1 MNDKHAWAYL
11 SRVVEGPSRHVQA
24 LLSSGRSAD
33 EIAHGVRTR
42 ASWVGPL
49 LGETESRYAFDDMNR
64 VLEQAA
70 AVGARLITPEDDE
83 WPTEEFDAS
92 FGFATAGDSPF
103 PRTYQADAVTPHAL
117 WVRGGNLSGMFA
129 RSVGVV
135 GTRTMST
142 YGRAAATTVVA
153 SLSSHRYTV
162 VSGGAMGID
171 TAAHEA
177 ALSVGGA
184 TVAFFACGIDRTYP
198 SSNAALFEKIAS
210 SGGALISEYAPGLSP
225 KRHRFL
231 TRNRLVAAVTQ
242 GSVVVEAGFRS
253 GALNTLT
260 WCTGLGRVAMAV
272 PGPITSNTT
281 TGCHLKIRDGQAQL
295 VTSGDDVRSLLE
307 PVGALDVDG
316 QYELALQPDAIQRL
330 SRNELRIYDALP
342 TQGSRGTSEVAE
354 DAGLPIPLTVHILV
368 DLQRRGLVAR
378 DGASWQR
385 EEAM

>member
-1 MNDKHAWAYL
+1 MNDKLAWAYL

-24 LLSSGRSAD
+24 LLSAGRSAE

-49 LGETESRYAFDDMNR
+49 LGETESRYAFDSMNR
-64 VLEQAA
+64 DLEQAA
-70 AVGARLITPEDDE
+70 AVGGRLITPEDDE
-83 WPTEEFDAS
+83 WPTEEFDVS
-92 FGFATAGDSPF
+92 FGFATAGASPF
-103 PRTYQADAVTPHAL
+103 PRTYQSDAVAPHAL

-129 RSVGVV
+129 RSLGVV

-142 YGRAAATTVVA
+142 YGRAATTILVT

-177 ALSVGGA
+177 ALSVGGT

-198 SSNAALFEKIAS
+198 SSNAALFEKIAG

-260 WCTGLGRVAMAV
+260 WCSGLGRVSMAV
-272 PGPITSNTT
+272 PGPITSNTS
-281 TGCHLKIRDGQAQL
+281 TGCHHKIRDGQAQL

-307 PVGALDVDG
+307 PVGTLDVDG

-342 TQGSRGTSEVAE
+342 TQGARDTSDVAQ
-354 DAGLPIPLTVHILV
+354 DAGLPIALTVHILV

-385 EEAM
+385 GEVA